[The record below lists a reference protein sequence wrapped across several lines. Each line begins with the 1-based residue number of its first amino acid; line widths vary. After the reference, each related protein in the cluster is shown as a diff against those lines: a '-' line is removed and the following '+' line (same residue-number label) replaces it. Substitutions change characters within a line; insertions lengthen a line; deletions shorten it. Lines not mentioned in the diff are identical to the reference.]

1 MYYKYYGWC
10 EMCFSCNQKEEY
22 AHMGGVEVAE
32 GCFGLCHS
40 VQTDLILIFPKCGC
54 EKELVGEITDELNK
68 RREFRG
74 QITLFKYNELFAKDM
89 VRLMVKMDKIGEAK
103 GIDVLDKKKLFE
115 VFGSDFKSRTVME
128 WNM

>member
-1 MYYKYYGWC
+1 MYYKYYGWF

-22 AHMGGVEVAE
+22 AHMGGVEQSSV
-32 GCFGLCHS
+32 CCDICHS
-40 VQTDLILIFPKCGC
+40 VQTDLITIFPKCGC
-54 EKELVGEITDELNK
+54 DKELVSEIADELNK